1 MNGCCGVVYYF
12 LLLFA
17 VTAKAVLLALADALE
32 WMCRDDEKR
41 LEMGRAGQQRA
52 EHYFRQESMMKKYRE
67 MYDEVN
73 EKWQE
78 SVSN

>member
-1 MNGCCGVVYYF
+1 MNRQ
-12 LLLFA
+12 
-17 VTAKAVLLALADALE
+17 ALADALE

-52 EHYFRQESMMKKYRE
+52 EHYFRQEMMMEKYRA

-73 EKWQE
+73 EKWQQTTNGYTQEENEKWQE